1 MRAGPSSHARY
12 FQLKGFDKQKRAEFI
27 QRRRGAYTAFGT
39 VAMALNLVPVASMFF
54 QRESSRTSFQDC
66 LLCGVSDDQFRV

>member
-1 MRAGPSSHARY
+1 MRAGPSAHARY
-12 FQLKGFDKQKRAEFI
+12 FQLKNFDKQKRAEFI

-54 QRESSRTSFQDC
+54 QRE
-66 LLCGVSDDQFRV
+66 